1 MGLYFYCGWFGLI
14 DIRFMLQKLL
24 RNKKKIGWALF
35 LILLLVLV
43 RAFEE
48 TLFYDP
54 FLNYYKDEYAN
65 LPFPKFSLP
74 QTFKLFFSTAM
85 RFYLNSMIS
94 LFLLYVLFRDT
105 KIVKFT
111 AFLYVVLGSVLMISF
126 VFILTFFGEEN
137 KMTLFYIRRFL
148 IQPIFILLFIP
159 AFYYQKRIKK

>member
-1 MGLYFYCGWFGLI
+1 MFLV
-14 DIRFMLQKLL
+14 LL
-24 RNKKKIGWALF
+24 
-35 LILLLVLV
+35 LILI

-54 FLNYYKDEYAN
+54 FLSYFKDEYAH
-65 LPFPKFSLP
+65 LPFP
-74 QTFKLFFSTAM
+74 QINIVKLFLSLAI

-94 LFLLYVLFRDT
+94 LFLLYVLFKDT

-111 AFLYVVLGSVLMISF
+111 AFIYMVLGSVLMISF
-126 VFILTFFGEEN
+126 IFTLTFFPHE

-159 AFYYQKRIKK
+159 AFYYQKQIKE

>member
-1 MGLYFYCGWFGLI
+1 MLERLI
-14 DIRFMLQKLL
+14 
-24 RNKKKIGWALF
+24 RNKKKIGWSLF
-35 LILLLVLV
+35 LILLLILI

-54 FLNYYKDEYAN
+54 FLSYFKDEYAH
-65 LPFPKFSLP
+65 LPFP
-74 QTFKLFFSTAM
+74 QINIVKLFFSLGI

-94 LFLLYVLFRDT
+94 LFLLYVLFKDT

-111 AFLYVVLGSVLMISF
+111 AFLYMVLGSILMISF
-126 VFILTFFGEEN
+126 IFTLTFFPNE

-159 AFYYQKRIKK
+159 AFYYQKQIKD